1 MRMWLYRPHHPRTR
15 PSLGN
20 VTTDR
25 PRRGWRSVIDEHAL
39 VVGAITAVAV
49 IVLSGCRLPGSDP
62 GLGQGVAVTN
72 KTELTLHFAVF
83 ARGTSHDLSPVVEP
97 RQTEGVVTANELGGN
112 SLIGENGCTIGDL
125 VALAPDGDE
134 VARHPPPLCTGD
146 VWVIENA
153 EANSSP

>member
-1 MRMWLYRPHHPRTR
+1 MWIDRPSHPRTR
-15 PSLGN
+15 PSPGHL
-20 VTTDR
+20 TTDR
-25 PRRGWRSVIDEHAL
+25 PRRGWRSVIDEHAV

-62 GLGQGVAVTN
+62 GLGQGVTVTN
-72 KTELTLHFAVF
+72 KTELTLHFEVF
-83 ARGTSHDLSPVVEP
+83 ARGTSYDLSPVVEP
-97 RQTEGVVTANELGGN
+97 RQTEGVVTANELRGD

-146 VWVIENA
+146 VWVIEVA